1 MPRAGRY
8 TCLVALSARGGEDR
22 RWYEDRRRRGSRCTH
37 HRSSE
42 EEKPESS
49 RVCSSSSLLL
59 LPTSVMDEWGSC
71 CRCCR
76 PEDLT
81 RSDLGGPPPPL
92 SYPRIDTY
100 TSIGGELYTR
110 CSRRYVFITL
120 STLSAEN
127 NSTRSIIH

>member
-71 CRCCR
+71 RCCR